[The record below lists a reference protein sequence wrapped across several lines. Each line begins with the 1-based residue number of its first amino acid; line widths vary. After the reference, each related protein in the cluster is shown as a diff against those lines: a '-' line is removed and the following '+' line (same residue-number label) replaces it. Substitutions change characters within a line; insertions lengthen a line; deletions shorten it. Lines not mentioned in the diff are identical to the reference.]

1 MIIFGGFVPSVAG
14 GTPSEMPMAECDS
27 GGSVLSA
34 RRRSSSRHARGD
46 AEGHHKQPPQPHQQ
60 HRQHQQH
67 QHQHQHQRGSY
78 SNALYALHLERR
90 SWSLPTVHLAHASA
104 HHGASPPHR
113 YALHLERR
121 SWSLPTVHLAPGAA
135 PPSARLGASAVA
147 VHDVEVLLFGG
158 SHEGVPTAA
167 LDRLQLVSGD
177 DGAAAMTATLQ
188 VGQSLVHGMQV
199 LTTAPPPSPQV
210 GQPLVHG
217 MPPAPRSRHT
227 AVLLGHS
234 DMAVFGGCGGPSG
247 RMALGDVAL
256 LDTARWSWSV
266 LEFRGV
272 PPVPRLGCIGAVVS
286 AEPRRLWVFGGCAA
300 LDALPRMQVLTT
312 ASSFHRCAALD
323 ALPLNDVITLDIS
336 AGASATNAA
345 TVHVAAAL
353 TASAATMW
361 PTVAGKAP
369 DEARC
374 EGRTTA
380 CALQMHACST
390 GPSPPP
396 RVRLAPSRLQLTTTP
411 PKRPLRELPPIIE
424 AQPPL
429 YQMSRASVDA
439 AKKKDSASPTGAR
452 VTVELTAAAVT
463 LVMPSAMTH
472 YSAEHVRRAPRAA
485 AVSVAAAPST
495 ATKEQAEA
503 ATKAAA
509 EVAAEAAAEA
519 AHEVAAEAAVEAEG
533 RPGLLKLTAHDF
545 GNANER
551 LRDVGRAFCSG
562 SIYCQPLGATSATL
576 IQSSH
581 VTSAL
586 PQGIEQ
592 AALVAQ
598 REALNSALEALI
610 GVDAPTFERLLPMM
624 TISPA
629 LGALEALNQAPQ
641 LLHHR
646 FVVQSR
652 ARTDGG
658 VAVHVLTLGF
668 VGALPTTP
676 TRSSAWFGGDDE
688 PVRNLLVVESPDL
701 NVPVD
706 HGDGLSYEVSYELRP
721 ARSAEMDRE
730 MASVLA
736 FGATEPEAAAL
747 ESAEGSGY
755 KLGLREA
762 AGNGL
767 GLLARVA
774 RASASAV
781 KEAAVSLAAPAS
793 EDAFYE
799 EGMDE
804 GEFVTVV
811 VRRDGKYFR
820 ERRLI

>member
-1 MIIFGGFVPSVAG
+1 MTSDGV
-14 GTPSEMPMAECDS
+14 
-27 GGSVLSA
+27 
-34 RRRSSSRHARGD
+34 
-46 AEGHHKQPPQPHQQ
+46 PHQ
-60 HRQHQQH
+60 
-67 QHQHQHQRGSY
+67 
-78 SNALYALHLERR
+78 
-90 SWSLPTVHLAHASA
+90 
-104 HHGASPPHR
+104 
-113 YALHLERR
+113 
-121 SWSLPTVHLAPGAA
+121 
-135 PPSARLGASAVA
+135 
-147 VHDVEVLLFGG
+147 VLLFGG

-177 DGAAAMTATLQ
+177 GAAGAAAMTATLQ

-312 ASSFHRCAALD
+312 ASSSHRCAALD

-336 AGASATNAA
+336 AAASATNAA

-374 EGRTTA
+374 DGRTTA

-411 PKRPLRELPPIIE
+411 PKRPLRELPPIIAAQPPLYQMSRASVD

-736 FGATEPEAAAL
+736 FGATEPEVIRGHQAAAL